1 MTRADPVRLAVVGVG
16 RLGRQHARV
25 AASLPGATL
34 VGIHD
39 HNGERVDAVAREFG
53 LRTVPDREAV
63 GREAEAAVIAS
74 PTVSRAAVAGFLLER
89 GLDVMVEKPI
99 TVDLREADEL
109 LALARARGRIVQVGH
124 VERYNPAVE
133 TALAMVARPL
143 FIEVHRLG
151 IFTRRSLHVDVVLD
165 LMIHD
170 LQIAQALAEGPAAAL
185 PAA

>member
-16 RLGRQHARV
+16 HLGRHHARV

-53 LRTVPDREAV
+53 LRTLPDLEAV
-63 GREAEAAVIAS
+63 AREAEAAVIAT
-74 PTVSRAAVAGFLLER
+74 PTVSHAAVAGFLLER

-109 LALARARGRIVQVGH
+109 LALARARA
-124 VERYNPAVE
+124 P
-133 TALAMVARPL
+133 TLPL
-143 FIEVHRLG
+143 
-151 IFTRRSLHVDVVLD
+151 
-165 LMIHD
+165 
-170 LQIAQALAEGPAAAL
+170 GPAE
-185 PAA
+185 PYTP